1 MGKHTELE
9 LPGTPVGLPRVSQR
23 RAATSPRSRSVAHC
37 ARVASGVLKPD
48 EPDIELAPVNADRV
62 AVDLDPRGSD
72 WFGRRRAIGA
82 RQRDRG
88 EDEGE
93 GSGAH
98 GRRQ

>member
-23 RAATSPRSRSVAHC
+23 RAATPRSRSVAHC
-37 ARVASGVLKPD
+37 ARVVSGVLKPD

-62 AVDLDPRGSD
+62 AVENLDPRGSD
-72 WFGRRRAIGA
+72 WFGRSRAIGA